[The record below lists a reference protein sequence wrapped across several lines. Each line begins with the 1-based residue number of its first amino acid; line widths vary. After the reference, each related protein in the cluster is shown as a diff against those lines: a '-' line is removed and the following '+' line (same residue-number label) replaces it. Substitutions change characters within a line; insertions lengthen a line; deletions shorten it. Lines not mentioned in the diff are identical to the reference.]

1 VRAVTL
7 VVGGSVA
14 PEVVPPVLELVERA
28 GGQVD
33 WRRIDLPESA
43 FAEPGDPLASVI
55 DAIRETGLALKTKL
69 LGAEGSD
76 RAMGPAGVSGNPN
89 VQLRQRLGL
98 YAGVRP
104 IRPLRGLPT
113 RYPDLDLILVR
124 ENTEDIYKG
133 IEHVIVPGVVQ
144 SLKVV
149 TRAACERIARYTFG
163 MVERRGRRA
172 VTFIHKG
179 NIMKQSDG
187 LFMRTVKEVA
197 AEHPKI
203 AYREMIVDAA
213 CMQLVLD
220 PEQFDVLLMGNLY
233 GDILSNLGTGLAG
246 GISGAFGVNVGDD
259 CRVYEAIHGEARH
272 LEGTGR
278 ANPLPVLSPVLEL
291 LRHLGQDDV
300 AGRLLAAV
308 EDVLTRR
315 ETVTPDLGGR
325 ATAVEMC
332 GAIAAALD

>member
-1 VRAVTL
+1 MSAVTL

-14 PEVVPPVLELVERA
+14 PELVPPVLELLEAA
-28 GGQVD
+28 GAEVD
-33 WRRIDLPESA
+33 WRRVDLPESA
-43 FAEPGDPLASVI
+43 FAGPGDPLEAAI
-55 DAIRETGLALKTKL
+55 AAIRETGLALKTKL

-76 RAMGPAGVSGNPN
+76 RATGLAGVRGNPN

-98 YAGVRP
+98 FAGVRP

-113 RYPDLDLILVR
+113 RYPELDLILVR

-149 TRAACERIARYTFG
+149 TRAACERIARFTFDL
-163 MVERRGRRA
+163 VERLDRKA

-197 AEHPKI
+197 ARHPNI
-203 AYREMIVDAA
+203 TYREMIVDAA

-272 LEGTGR
+272 LEGSGR
-278 ANPLPVLSPVLEL
+278 ANPLPVISPAMEL
-291 LRHLGQDDV
+291 LRHLGQSQV
-300 AGRLLAAV
+300 ADRLLAAV
-308 EDVLTRR
+308 ENVLTDG
-315 ETVTPDLGGR
+315 ETVTPDLGGS